1 MGGRR
6 PSIDDDGTVA
16 SILQD
21 YELIVSC
28 SGLDLASFLGLVLFL
43 QLSVIGIAFP
53 LSNNAILKR
62 CSIDLPIR

>member
-1 MGGRR
+1 
-6 PSIDDDGTVA
+6 
-16 SILQD
+16 
-21 YELIVSC
+21 
-28 SGLDLASFLGLVLFL
+28 VLFL